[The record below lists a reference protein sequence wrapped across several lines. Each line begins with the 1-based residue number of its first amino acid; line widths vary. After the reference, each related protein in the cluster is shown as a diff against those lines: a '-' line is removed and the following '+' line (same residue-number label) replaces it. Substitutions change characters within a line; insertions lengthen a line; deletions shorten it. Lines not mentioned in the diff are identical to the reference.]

1 LPFSENFLG
10 GRILKIGRFKAG
22 ERTIFGLIRS
32 REIVPLKESRISE
45 LMESITPT
53 EEVLT
58 FREVKFLSPTRPTKI
73 VAVGLNYKAHAEEMG
88 KPLPE
93 EPLLFM
99 KPSTAV
105 IANKMRIVLP
115 KVSERV
121 DYEGELAIV
130 IGRRCRKV
138 SPEEAKDY
146 ILGYSCFN
154 DVTARDLQQK
164 DVQYTRAKS
173 FDTFAPYGP
182 WLVTDI
188 DPMNLKIVTRV
199 NGEVKQEGNTADMI
213 FSPFELVSFVS
224 QVMTLLPGDV
234 IATGTPPGVGP
245 LNAGDRV
252 EVEIEG
258 IGTLINYVVAEE

>member
-1 LPFSENFLG
+1 M
-10 GRILKIGRFKAG
+10 KIGRFKSN
-22 ERTIFGLIRS
+22 EKSFFGLIKGK
-32 REIVPLKESRISE
+32 EIVPIKETKVSE
-45 LMESITPT
+45 LMDSITPT
-53 EEVLT
+53 EDVLS
-58 FREVKFLSPTRPTKI
+58 FSEVKFLSPTRPSKI

-105 IANKMRIVLP
+105 IANKMKIFLP
-115 KVSERV
+115 EMSQRV
-121 DYEGELAIV
+121 DYEGELAVI
-130 IGRRCRKV
+130 IGRKCRKV
-138 SPEEAKDY
+138 TPKDVPNY

-182 WLVTDI
+182 WIATSV
-188 DPMNLKIVTRV
+188 DPLNLKITTRI
-199 NGEVKQEGNTADMI
+199 NGEIKQQGQTSDMI
-213 FSPFELVSFVS
+213 FSPFELVSFIS

-234 IATGTPPGVGP
+234 VITGTPPGIGP
-245 LNAGDRV
+245 LKEGDKV

-258 IGTLINYVVAEE
+258 IGTLINYVAKERR

>member
-1 LPFSENFLG
+1 
-10 GRILKIGRFKAG
+10 
-22 ERTIFGLIRS
+22 
-32 REIVPLKESRISE
+32 
-45 LMESITPT
+45 
-53 EEVLT
+53 
-58 FREVKFLSPTRPTKI
+58 
-73 VAVGLNYKAHAEEMG
+73 MG

-93 EPLLFM
+93 EPLLFL

-105 IANKMRIVLP
+105 ISNKMRIVLP
-115 KVSERV
+115 KISSRV
-121 DYEGELAIV
+121 DYEGELAVV
-130 IGRRCRKV
+130 IGRKCRKV

-182 WLVTDI
+182 WIALDI
-188 DPMNLKIVTRV
+188 DPLGLKITTRV
-199 NGEVKQEGNTADMI
+199 NGELRQEGNTQDMI
-213 FSPFELVSFVS
+213 FSPWELVSFIS

-234 IATGTPPGVGP
+234 VATGTPPGVGP
-245 LNAGDRV
+245 LKGGDRV

-258 IGTLINYVVAEE
+258 IGTLINYAVEEKE